1 MVAYPFHPLAGQTVL
16 VTGSH
21 EHNDVQY
28 LLSSA
33 EGRRMKITYADPIEQ
48 AEAQKRQKF
57 TGWMTRLA
65 RSKFPRGEGG
75 CMTKLFQVLRRLVIF
90 IRIRVG
96 NLVGKDVRLGF
107 LNRWLRQVR
116 RQAWRQLWRGLR
128 DRFRRY
134 RAHGGLLSEAN

>member
-1 MVAYPFHPLAGQTVL
+1 
-16 VTGSH
+16 
-21 EHNDVQY
+21 
-28 LLSSA
+28 
-33 EGRRMKITYADPIEQ
+33 
-48 AEAQKRQKF
+48 
-57 TGWMTRLA
+57 MT
-65 RSKFPRGEGG
+65 
-75 CMTKLFQVLRRLVIF
+75 MLFQVLWRLVIF